1 MIEAD
6 AYFFDID
13 GTLMITKGGV
23 HWGGMYQ
30 AMREV
35 YGINTT
41 VDGIPYHGKTDV
53 SILRAALS
61 REGVSDATFYEGLP
75 RALEVV
81 RGHVS
86 ANCERMIPMVCPGIP
101 EVLAEIDEGG
111 RLLGVAS
118 GNLEEVG
125 WHKIRVAGLRK
136 FFQFGSFGDSYELR
150 AQIFDEAA
158 SRARAILG
166 ADTTICF
173 VGDTPEDISAAHAVN
188 AKIIAV
194 CTGIFSHSDLSV
206 HHPDLCCAS
215 CAELI
220 GKLKRSETA

>member
-23 HWGGMYQ
+23 HWAGMYR
-30 AMREV
+30 AMQEV

-53 SILRAALS
+53 SILRIALN
-61 REGVSDATFYEGLP
+61 RAGVSDSMFYEGLP
-75 RALEVV
+75 RALNVV
-81 RGHVS
+81 RRHVS
-86 ANCERMIPMVCPGIP
+86 ANCERMIPMVCPSIP
-101 EVLAEIDEGG
+101 EVLAEIHEAG

-125 WHKIRVAGLRK
+125 WHKIRAAGLRE
-136 FFQFGSFGDSYELR
+136 FFQFGAFGDAHELR
-150 AQIFDEAA
+150 TQIFDEAA
-158 SRARAILG
+158 SRARAMLG
-166 ADTTICF
+166 ADTSICF
-173 VGDTPEDISAAHAVN
+173 VGDTPEDVSAARAVN

-194 CTGIFSHSDLSV
+194 CTGVFSHSDLSV

-215 CAELI
+215 CAELV
-220 GKLKRSETA
+220 GKLKRIERA

>member
-1 MIEAD
+1 MIDAD

-53 SILRAALS
+53 AILRAALN
-61 REGVSDATFYEGLP
+61 RAGISDDTFYEGLP
-75 RALEVV
+75 RALAVV
-81 RGHVS
+81 RAHVS
-86 ANCERMIPMVCPGIP
+86 ANYERMIPIVCPGIP
-101 EVLAEIDEGG
+101 EVLAEIDEAG

-118 GNLEEVG
+118 GNLEDVG
-125 WHKIRVAGLRK
+125 WHKIRAAGLRH
-136 FFQFGSFGDSYELR
+136 FFKFGSFGDAHELR

-158 SRARAILG
+158 SRAKAILG
-166 ADTTICF
+166 TDANICF

-194 CTGIFSHSDLSV
+194 CTGVYSHDDLAV
-206 HHPDLCCAS
+206 HHPDLCWKS
-215 CAELI
+215 CVEKI
-220 GKLKRSETA
+220 GNLKRAETA

>member
-1 MIEAD
+1 MISAD
-6 AYFFDID
+6 AYLFDID

-35 YGINTT
+35 FGIDTT

-53 SILRAALS
+53 AILRAALN
-61 REGVSDATFYEGLP
+61 RAGVSDETFYQGLP
-75 RALEVV
+75 RALAVV

-86 ANCERMIPMVCPGIP
+86 ANFERIVPHVCPGIP
-101 EVLAEIDEGG
+101 EVLAEIDEAG

-125 WHKIRVAGLRK
+125 WHKIRAAQLRE

-158 SRARAILG
+158 SRAKAILG
-166 ADTTICF
+166 ADAAICF
-173 VGDTPEDISAAHAVN
+173 VGDTPEDIAAAKQVN
-188 AKIIAV
+188 ANIIAV
-194 CTGIFSHSDLSV
+194 GTGVFSREDLSA
-206 HHPDLCCAS
+206 HRPDLCCES
-215 CAELI
+215 CAELL
-220 GKLKRSETA
+220 GRLNKQHTA